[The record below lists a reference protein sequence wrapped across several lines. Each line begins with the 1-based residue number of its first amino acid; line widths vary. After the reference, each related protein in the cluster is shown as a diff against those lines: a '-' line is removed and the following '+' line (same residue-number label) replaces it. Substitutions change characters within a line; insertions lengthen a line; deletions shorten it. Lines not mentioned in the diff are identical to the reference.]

1 MIFPPLVTY
10 CVLALVGHPAADS
23 PQKEDMPVG
32 TSDALYIEGTP
43 YYMERTPLDHFEGYA
58 DLFSELD
65 SPEDVE
71 VLGRMKDTSIPI
83 KHKDK
88 NYEAI
93 WKIVNDTL
101 YLSDIRF
108 SSLEGQH
115 TDAFLKFPHDE
126 QYKAI
131 EHLTGIPF
139 RFDAEL
145 SKVAPRSPSGV
156 LPARWFSGTIRI
168 IKSLRNPKSGNGKAA
183 SPKIRRLT
191 FEKGKL
197 IRIDSPTR

>member
-1 MIFPPLVTY
+1 MILHTLVTY

-23 PQKEDMPVG
+23 LQKEDMPVG

-43 YYMERTPLDHFEGYA
+43 YYMERTPLDCFEGYA

-65 SPEDVE
+65 SPKDME

-156 LPARWFSGTIRI
+156 LPARWFSGTIRVVR
-168 IKSLRNPKSGNGKAA
+168 SPRNSQAVPPKV
-183 SPKIRRLT
+183 RRLT

-197 IRIDSPTR
+197 IRIENP